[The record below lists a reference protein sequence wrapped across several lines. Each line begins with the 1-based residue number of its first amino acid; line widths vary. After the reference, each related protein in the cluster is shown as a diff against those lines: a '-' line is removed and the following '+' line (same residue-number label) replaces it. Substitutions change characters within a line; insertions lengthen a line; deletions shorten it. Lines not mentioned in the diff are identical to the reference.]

1 MYTPEEIKK
10 FGATGAVIMDNNNYW
25 HSTIEANSPEE
36 LAIEI
41 ETDLGELQ
49 IGADEDGINEFIVY
63 LTVSKK
69 TFNI

>member
-1 MYTPEEIKK
+1 MYTPEEIKI

-41 ETDLGELQ
+41 ETDL
-49 IGADEDGINEFIVY
+49 EDLEIDANENGINEFIVY
-63 LTVSKK
+63 LTVSHKNYK
-69 TFNI
+69 V